1 MKSIVAMEVVERKIL
16 LIRGQKVILD
26 VDLAELYGVTTKV
39 FNQAVKRNIDRF
51 PKDFMLQ
58 LTAEEAFTIR
68 SQFVTASKRN
78 IRYLPYA
85 FTEHGIIMV
94 ASILNSQRAIDA
106 SVYVVRAFVKLR
118 EMISTH
124 KDLARKLG
132 ELEKKYDGQ
141 FQIVFK
147 AIKQLLSQPEPK
159 EKKIGFIKE
168 SRAVYRTSGKREMS
182 RVKT

>member
-1 MKSIVAMEVVERKIL
+1 MKSLVAMEVVERKIL

-51 PKDFMLQ
+51 PKDFMVQ

-78 IRYLPYA
+78 IRYLPFA
-85 FTEHGIIMV
+85 FTEHGIIMA

-124 KDLARKLG
+124 KDLARKLSA
-132 ELEKKYDGQ
+132 LEKKYDGQ
-141 FQIVFK
+141 FHIVFE
-147 AIKQLLSQPEPK
+147 AIHKLIEVEEKPK
-159 EKKIGFIKE
+159 RKIGFIARE
-168 SRAVYRTSGKREMS
+168 RQAEYRKSGN
-182 RVKT
+182 RVLARK

>member
-1 MKSIVAMEVVERKIL
+1 MKSLVALEAVEKKIL
-16 LIRGQKVILD
+16 LIRGQRVILD
-26 VDLAELYGVTTKV
+26 VDLAALYGVTTKA

-51 PKDFMLQ
+51 PRDFLLQ
-58 LTAEEAFTIR
+58 LTTDEALTIR

-85 FTEHGIIMV
+85 FTEHGIIMA
-94 ASILNSQRAIDA
+94 ASVLNSQRAIDA

-124 KDLARKLG
+124 KDLARKLS

-141 FQIVFK
+141 FQIVFE
-147 AIKQLLSQPEPK
+147 AIRQIIEVEEKPK
-159 EKKIGFIKE
+159 RKIGFIAREQK
-168 SRAVYRTSGKREMS
+168 AVYRAAKQR
-182 RVKT
+182 